1 MEFISRFEGQGG
13 EVFGVADAHM
23 AVGVIN
29 KIIDDKAR
37 GKTCCAPIILPSGSE
52 ERRDVS
58 PQIRTS
64 LPFHGSNEEL
74 LGEIDVGVTRADYA
88 VAETGCVVE
97 LAYDDALRLVSS
109 LSRIH
114 IVVVE
119 EATIMSG
126 LQDLAQRI
134 REHLAGKAKPTITLI
149 GGPSRTSDIEL
160 KSVLGVHGPK
170 EVYAILVREGSD

>member
-1 MEFISRFEGQGG
+1 MYAAGD
-13 EVFGVADAHM
+13 ADE
-23 AVGVIN
+23 AVRVIN
-29 KIIDDKAR
+29 RIIGEKAK
-37 GKTCCAPIILPSGSE
+37 GKTCCAPILLPQGGA

-58 PQIRTS
+58 LLIQTD
-64 LPFHGSNEEL
+64 LPFHGSNEKL

-88 VAETGCVVE
+88 IAETGCVVE
-97 LAYDDALRLVSS
+97 LAYDDALRLVAS

-119 EATIMSG
+119 EATIMPT

-134 REHLAGKAKPTITLI
+134 RELLTGKATKPTITLI

-170 EVYAILVREGSD
+170 EVLAVLVGEEGGSA

>member
-1 MEFISRFEGQGG
+1 MGG
-13 EVFGVADAHM
+13 KVYAAGDADE
-23 AVGVIN
+23 AVSVIN
-29 KIIDDKAR
+29 RIIGEKAK
-37 GKTCCAPIILPSGSE
+37 GKTCCAPILLPEGGA

-58 PQIRTS
+58 LLIQTD
-64 LPFHGSNEEL
+64 LPFQGSNEKL

-88 VAETGCVVE
+88 IAETGCVVE

-119 EATIMSG
+119 EATITPT

-134 REHLAGKAKPTITLI
+134 RELVTGKATKPTITLI

-170 EVYAILVREGSD
+170 EVHAVLVGEEGGSD